1 LKRASQL
8 ALWLDEVSRPEWIWY
23 VKYLAA
29 NDTVATGAHQAGP
42 LIGNQLFKNAFPAVL
57 EKAKQ
62 SGTAEANIPVI
73 LDSHSV
79 NRVVRVVW
87 YLSKGEGRLTG
98 WGGAHFPLLDA
109 DSTGALVVFAFH
121 VPSFGMNADGCRV
134 WLSRSPE
141 EEDEIIE
148 WTGPV
153 EPGRGLLHSPF
164 RSLEKLPSES
174 SDRPCSVTARDA
186 PYNWLVDF
194 PSGADIIA
202 ETVRRLPS
210 ARKDQPDKR
219 LLRRRDCEYELFRS
233 LEKLLVLPRIKE
245 GFATVD
251 LFVDYANTLTN
262 RRKSRS
268 GKSLEIQAKLIFDEE
283 GLSHSWGQRTE
294 GDRVPDFIFPS
305 IERYRDSAWS
315 DRKLRMLAAKT
326 TCKDRWPQILNEAR
340 RVRTKYLLTLQQG
353 VSVSQFKQ
361 MKEENVILVVPK
373 PLHRSYPQSVQP
385 HLVSLESFI
394 TETKRVCT

>member
-1 LKRASQL
+1 L
-8 ALWLDEVSRPEWIWY
+8 ALWLDEVSKPEWIWY

-42 LIGNQLFKNAFPAVL
+42 LIGNQLFRNAFPAL
-57 EKAKQ
+57 LAKAKE
-62 SGTAEANIPVI
+62 SGTAEASIPVI

-79 NRVVRVVW
+79 DRVVRVVW
-87 YLSKGEGRLTG
+87 YRSKGEGRLTR
-98 WGGAHFPLLDA
+98 WGGAYFPLLDA
-109 DSTGALVVFAFH
+109 DSTGALVAFAFH

-141 EEDEIIE
+141 EEDEIVE

-153 EPGRGLLHSPF
+153 EPGRGILHSPF
-164 RSLEKLPSES
+164 RQIEKQPDES
-174 SDRPCSVTARDA
+174 TDRPCSITARDA
-186 PYNWLVDF
+186 PYDWLVDF
-194 PSGADIIA
+194 PSGVDIIA

-210 ARKDQPDKR
+210 ARRDPPDSR

-245 GFATVD
+245 GFGTVD

-268 GKSLEIQAKLIFDEE
+268 GKSLEIHAKLIFDEE
-283 GLSHSWGQRTE
+283 GLSHSWAQKTE
-294 GDRVPDFIFPS
+294 GNRVPDFIFPS
-305 IERYRDSAWS
+305 IERYRESAWS

-326 TCKDRWPQILNEAR
+326 TCKDRWRQVLNEAR
-340 RVRTKYLLTLQQG
+340 RIRTKHLLTLQQG
-353 VSVSQFKQ
+353 VSATQFNE
-361 MKEENVILVVPK
+361 MKEENVVLVVPRA
-373 PLHRSYPQSVQP
+373 LQRSYPKTVQP
-385 HLVSLESFI
+385 HLLTLETFI
-394 TETKRVCT
+394 GETRRACT